1 MKELRHWEN
10 VPKVTYTV
18 ETRTVPKKVN
28 CTTTKT
34 LHENYGLKVKV
45 PVSKSNLKRQR
56 KENKKLRR
64 EWNKNSRTMIGI
76 AKGNLNSTSI
86 ARMEEKIDKTNKDTG
101 KEMEWS
107 AGEKGID
114 ERIGKFQYLMHPR
127 KEALDHPS
135 ATRLVEYA
143 TVGCPADCG
152 PAWDLQH
159 IVSALQHEPHKSALK
174 SKALEAL
181 QTEVDEKVKQGYAK
195 INQWKDIKNNLPT
208 NVKVSPVAMI
218 PHKTRSYRTILDLS
232 FNLMIDGK
240 KLPSVN
246 ECTIPTAPQHSM
258 KELGRV
264 LERLVSLMAVAPSNS
279 PDFRFSKLDIKDGFW
294 RVKVTEQ
301 DSWIFCYVL
310 PPKIINGNVSLDD
323 IRIVVPDSLQMEWTE
338 SPSFSALR
346 QKRQE
351 T

>member
-1 MKELRHWEN
+1 
-10 VPKVTYTV
+10 
-18 ETRTVPKKVN
+18 
-28 CTTTKT
+28 
-34 LHENYGLKVKV
+34 
-45 PVSKSNLKRQR
+45 
-56 KENKKLRR
+56 
-64 EWNKNSRTMIGI
+64 
-76 AKGNLNSTSI
+76 
-86 ARMEEKIDKTNKDTG
+86 
-101 KEMEWS
+101 
-107 AGEKGID
+107 
-114 ERIGKFQYLMHPR
+114 MHPR
-127 KEALDHPS
+127 KEVLDHPS
-135 ATRLVEYA
+135 ATRQVEYA
-143 TVGCPADCG
+143 TVECPADCG
-152 PAWDLQH
+152 PAWNLQH
-159 IVSALQHEPHKSALK
+159 IVSALQHGPHKSALK

-181 QTEVDEKVKQGYAK
+181 HTEVDEKVKQGYAK
-195 INQWKDIKNNLPT
+195 IIQWKDIKNNLPK
-208 NVKVSPVAMI
+208 NFKVSPVAMI

-279 PDFRFSKLDIKDGFW
+279 PDFRFSKLDIKDGFS